1 MSTAY
6 IKIKNG
12 SYRNMDVSGKTFQ
25 LIKQFQPGA
34 NGGFVT
40 VENGNQFPGCP
51 EKLRIKLNSVADYE
65 FTTESDQAVQQLSLI
80 HI

>member
-25 LIKQFQPGA
+25 LIKQFHPGA
-34 NGGFVT
+34 NG
-40 VENGNQFPGCP
+40 
-51 EKLRIKLNSVADYE
+51 
-65 FTTESDQAVQQLSLI
+65 
-80 HI
+80 